1 MLLGDIH
8 VRWYAKKVD
17 YYTPLYNDSALY
29 REEYS
34 HFSKMANI
42 YFNNLFYKQWKN
54 GNDSKNGFDDPY
66 VTLNPALPQRPIMQK
81 WTYLRSDRYIHRS
94 GYNAEPFLLYL
105 DEIREVLGTVEN
117 IQVRIEAQ
125 MTEFF
130 YNETQHAFAE
140 SRILKKTLSL
150 RFLGPSPMV
159 FKPGMPF
166 ESQVSLMFND
176 IIPVNQE
183 TLQSAK
189 MTLKFENQNGEFSSQ
204 KFYPNDNNEIKGGY
218 KTRKQRTQRKTRNK

>member
-1 MLLGDIH
+1 MFYLGDIH

-81 WTYLRSDRYIHRS
+81 WTYLRSDRYIHR
-94 GYNAEPFLLYL
+94 
-105 DEIREVLGTVEN
+105 
-117 IQVRIEAQ
+117 
-125 MTEFF
+125 
-130 YNETQHAFAE
+130 
-140 SRILKKTLSL
+140 
-150 RFLGPSPMV
+150 
-159 FKPGMPF
+159 
-166 ESQVSLMFND
+166 
-176 IIPVNQE
+176 
-183 TLQSAK
+183 
-189 MTLKFENQNGEFSSQ
+189 
-204 KFYPNDNNEIKGGY
+204 
-218 KTRKQRTQRKTRNK
+218 